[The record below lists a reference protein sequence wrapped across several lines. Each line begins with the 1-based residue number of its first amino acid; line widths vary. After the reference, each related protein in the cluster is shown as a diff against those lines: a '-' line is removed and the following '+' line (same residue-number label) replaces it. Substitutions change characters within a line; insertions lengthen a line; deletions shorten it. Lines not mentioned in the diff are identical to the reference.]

1 MNDNIQ
7 NIFCCNNCNL
17 TYKTKNGLWKHQNK
31 YHLNEIISNQ
41 NPDQDIQVSKEYKCE
56 YCDKVYNNKYSKYK
70 HKKIC
75 EKKDHA
81 QINELKTSFNEQ
93 IDKLKLELENVKNKS
108 GKTTINNINKGV
120 INNNKNN
127 VYNFL
132 TKPGEENLNILN
144 EKEVEHIL
152 EQEMNCL
159 VYLVEFLNFNKKHP
173 ENHSFCTTALNDK
186 YISTLNTE
194 TLMIEKMR
202 KKDFFDSMLNNGVKN
217 IRFLYDKLKSKKTPK
232 ALRFKQTIDNLTEYV
247 VVNNKG
253 KKAYVEMM
261 NTLTFNKRHITQSTW
276 FQLMNNQIPSKTD
289 NDNNDNNY
297 YNESNKNT
305 EPTNISSNKQKNKS
319 LFIIPESDIDKNTSS
334 ESSSETNTESS
345 SRTDSNSNTDTDSE
359 CDESNNELPEI
370 KIKGKIYLLDG
381 DKLYNIDSNGSKSN
395 LYGILNN
402 RKVIKIN

>member
-7 NIFCCNNCNL
+7 NIFGCNSCNL

-31 YHLNEIISNQ
+31 YHLNEIISNS
-41 NPDQDIQVSKEYKCE
+41 DQDIQVNKEYKCE

-81 QINELKTSFNEQ
+81 QIDELKTSFNEQ

-276 FQLMNNQIPSKTD
+276 FQLMNNQIPIKTD
-289 NDNNDNNY
+289 NDNN
-297 YNESNKNT
+297 YNESNKNAKST
-305 EPTNISSNKQKNKS
+305 TKPKNKS
-319 LFIIPESDIDKNTSS
+319 LFIIPESDKNTTTD
-334 ESSSETNTESS
+334 SSSETETDPDSS
-345 SRTDSNSNTDTDSE
+345 SDTD